1 MQLLLTIPYSVCASL
16 TVGRGYD
23 KIQWIFTECEE
34 ISMLNKRNI
43 KEFLLI
49 TVGTGI
55 VAMAV
60 FFFMLPSKVA
70 VGSASALA
78 LVLSNLIP
86 LPVSAITFILNAG
99 LLIIGFLLI
108 GPEFGVK
115 TIYTSLLMPVY
126 LRIFELVFPNFQS
139 ITGEP
144 MLDVI
149 CYILVVGI
157 GLSMLFSSN
166 ASSGGLDIVAK
177 LMNKFLRMDLGTA
190 MSLSGMLVAMS
201 SALVYDSK
209 TVVLSVLGTYFGGMI
224 VDHFIF
230 GLNLKRRVC
239 IISNKHDQ
247 LVHFI
252 LHTLHSG
259 ATVYDAIGAYD
270 GTVRQEIVT
279 IVDKHEYRQ
288 LMDYIRKNDPKAF
301 LTVYSVNE
309 ICYQPK
315 VSE

>member
-1 MQLLLTIPYSVCASL
+1 MLT
-16 TVGRGYD
+16 
-23 KIQWIFTECEE
+23 
-34 ISMLNKRNI
+34 KRNI
-43 KEFLLI
+43 REFLLI

-55 VAMAV
+55 VATAV
-60 FFFMLPSKVA
+60 FFFMLPSHVA

-115 TIYTSLLMPVY
+115 TVYTSLLMPVY
-126 LRIFELVFPNFQS
+126 LRIFELMFPNFQS
-139 ITGEP
+139 ISGDP

-209 TVVLSVLGTYFGGMI
+209 TVVLSVLGTYFGGII

-239 IISNKHDQ
+239 IISHKHDQ
-247 LVHFI
+247 LIHFI

-279 IVDKHEYRQ
+279 IVDKHEYRL

>member
-1 MQLLLTIPYSVCASL
+1 MQFLLTIPYSVYLSL

-23 KIQWIFTECEE
+23 KIQWIFIECEE
-34 ISMLNKRNI
+34 TSMLNKRNI

-55 VAMAV
+55 VATAV
-60 FFFMLPSKVA
+60 FFFMLPSHVA

-115 TIYTSLLMPVY
+115 TVYTSLLMPVY
-126 LRIFELVFPNFQS
+126 LRIFEVVFPNFQS

-279 IVDKHEYRQ
+279 IVDKHEYRL

>member
-1 MQLLLTIPYSVCASL
+1 
-16 TVGRGYD
+16 
-23 KIQWIFTECEE
+23 
-34 ISMLNKRNI
+34 MLNKRNI

-55 VAMAV
+55 VATAV

-115 TIYTSLLMPVY
+115 TVYTSLLMPVY

-139 ITGEP
+139 ISGDP

-190 MSLSGMLVAMS
+190 MSVSGMLVALS

-209 TVVLSVLGTYFGGMI
+209 TVVMSMLGTYFGGII

-239 IISNKHDQ
+239 IISKKHDE
-247 LVHFI
+247 LVNFI

-270 GTVRQEIVT
+270 GTVRREIVT
-279 IVDKHEYRQ
+279 IVDKHEYRL

-315 VSE
+315 VTE

>member
-1 MQLLLTIPYSVCASL
+1 
-16 TVGRGYD
+16 
-23 KIQWIFTECEE
+23 
-34 ISMLNKRNI
+34 MLSKHNI

-55 VAMAV
+55 VAVAV
-60 FFFMLPSKVA
+60 FFFMLPSHVA

-108 GPEFGVK
+108 GPEFGIK
-115 TIYTSLLMPVY
+115 TVYTSLLMPVY
-126 LRIFELVFPNFQS
+126 LRIFELIFPDFQS
-139 ITGEP
+139 ISGEP

-190 MSLSGMLVAMS
+190 MSLSGMLVALS
-201 SALVYDSK
+201 SALVYDPK
-209 TVVLSVLGTYFGGMI
+209 TVVLSLLGTYFGGMI

-239 IISNKHDQ
+239 IISKKHDE
-247 LVHFI
+247 LVNFI

-270 GTVRQEIVT
+270 GTVRREIVT
-279 IVDKHEYRQ
+279 IVDKHEYRL

-315 VSE
+315 ITK

>member
-1 MQLLLTIPYSVCASL
+1 MLT
-16 TVGRGYD
+16 
-23 KIQWIFTECEE
+23 KQ
-34 ISMLNKRNI
+34 NI

-55 VAMAV
+55 VATAV
-60 FFFMLPSKVA
+60 FFFMLPSHVA

-99 LLIIGFLLI
+99 LLLIGFLLI

-115 TIYTSLLMPVY
+115 TVYTSLLMPVY
-126 LRIFELVFPNFQS
+126 LRIFELIFPNFQS
-139 ITGEP
+139 ISGEP

-190 MSLSGMLVAMS
+190 MSLSGMLVALS
-201 SALVYDSK
+201 SALVYDSE
-209 TVVLSVLGTYFGGMI
+209 TVVLSLLGTYFGGMI

-239 IISNKHDQ
+239 IISQKPDE
-247 LVHFI
+247 LVDFI
-252 LHTLHSG
+252 LHTIHSG
-259 ATVYDAIGAYD
+259 ATIYDAIGAYD
-270 GTVRQEIVT
+270 GTPRREVVA
-279 IVDKHEYRQ
+279 IVDKHEYRL

-315 VSE
+315 VSK

>member
-1 MQLLLTIPYSVCASL
+1 MLT
-16 TVGRGYD
+16 
-23 KIQWIFTECEE
+23 KQ
-34 ISMLNKRNI
+34 NI

-55 VAMAV
+55 VATAV
-60 FFFMLPSKVA
+60 FFFMLPSHVA

-99 LLIIGFLLI
+99 LLLIGFLLI

-115 TIYTSLLMPVY
+115 TVYTSLLMPVY
-126 LRIFELVFPNFQS
+126 LRIFELIFPNFQS
-139 ITGEP
+139 ISGEP

-190 MSLSGMLVAMS
+190 MSLSGMLVALS

-209 TVVLSVLGTYFGGMI
+209 TVVLSLLGTYFGGMI

-239 IISNKHDQ
+239 IISQKPDE
-247 LVHFI
+247 LVDFI
-252 LHTLHSG
+252 LHTIHSG
-259 ATVYDAIGAYD
+259 ATLYDAIGAYD
-270 GTVRQEIVT
+270 GTPRREIVA
-279 IVDKHEYRQ
+279 IVDKHEYRL
-288 LMDYIRKNDPKAF
+288 LMDYIRRNDPKAF

-315 VSE
+315 VSK

>member
-1 MQLLLTIPYSVCASL
+1 MLT
-16 TVGRGYD
+16 
-23 KIQWIFTECEE
+23 
-34 ISMLNKRNI
+34 KRNI

-55 VAMAV
+55 VATAV
-60 FFFMLPSKVA
+60 FFFMLPSHVA

-115 TIYTSLLMPVY
+115 TVYTSLLMPVY

-139 ITGEP
+139 ISGDP

-190 MSLSGMLVAMS
+190 MSLSGMLVALS

-209 TVVLSVLGTYFGGMI
+209 TVVLSLLGTYFGGMI

-239 IISNKHDQ
+239 IISKKHDE
-247 LVHFI
+247 LVNFI

-270 GTVRQEIVT
+270 GTVRREIVT
-279 IVDKHEYRQ
+279 IVDKHEYRL

-315 VSE
+315 VSDK

>member
-1 MQLLLTIPYSVCASL
+1 MLT
-16 TVGRGYD
+16 
-23 KIQWIFTECEE
+23 KQ
-34 ISMLNKRNI
+34 NI

-55 VAMAV
+55 VATAV
-60 FFFMLPSKVA
+60 FFFMLPSHVA

-99 LLIIGFLLI
+99 LLLIGFLLI
-108 GPEFGVK
+108 GPEFGIK
-115 TIYTSLLMPVY
+115 TVYTSLLMPVY
-126 LRIFELVFPNFQS
+126 LRIFELIFPNFQS
-139 ITGEP
+139 ISGEP

-190 MSLSGMLVAMS
+190 MSLSGMLVALS

-209 TVVLSVLGTYFGGMI
+209 TVVLSLLGTYFGGMI

-239 IISNKHDQ
+239 IISHKPDE
-247 LVHFI
+247 LVDFI
-252 LHTLHSG
+252 LHTIHSG
-259 ATVYDAIGAYD
+259 ATIYDAIGAYD
-270 GTVRQEIVT
+270 GTSRREIVA
-279 IVDKHEYRQ
+279 IVDKHEYRL
-288 LMDYIRKNDPKAF
+288 LMDYIRRNDPKAF

-315 VSE
+315 VSK

>member
-1 MQLLLTIPYSVCASL
+1 MKFRET
-16 TVGRGYD
+16 
-23 KIQWIFTECEE
+23 
-34 ISMLNKRNI
+34 I
-43 KEFLLI
+43 KEFSVI
-49 TVGTGI
+49 TVGTLI
-55 VAMAV
+55 VAAAV
-60 FFFMLPSKVA
+60 FFFMLPSHVS
-70 VGSASALA
+70 VGSGAALA
-78 LVLSNLIP
+78 MVLSNFGPLSVSTITLIMN
-86 LPVSAITFILNAG
+86 VG
-99 LLIIGFLLI
+99 LLIVGFILI
-108 GPEFGVK
+108 GPEFGAK
-115 TIYTSLLMPVY
+115 TVYCSVLMPIILGV
-126 LRIFELVFPNFQS
+126 FEVLFSDFQS
-139 ITGEP
+139 ITQDP
-144 MLDVI
+144 LLDVI

>member
-1 MQLLLTIPYSVCASL
+1 MLT
-16 TVGRGYD
+16 
-23 KIQWIFTECEE
+23 KQ
-34 ISMLNKRNI
+34 NI

-55 VAMAV
+55 VATAV
-60 FFFMLPSKVA
+60 FFFMLPSHVA

-99 LLIIGFLLI
+99 LLLIGFLLI

-115 TIYTSLLMPVY
+115 TVYTSLLMPVY
-126 LRIFELVFPNFQS
+126 LRIFELIFPNFQS
-139 ITGEP
+139 ISGEP

-190 MSLSGMLVAMS
+190 MSLSGMLVALS

-209 TVVLSVLGTYFGGMI
+209 TVVLSLLGTYFGGMI

-239 IISNKHDQ
+239 IISQKHDE
-247 LVHFI
+247 LIHFI

-270 GTVRQEIVT
+270 GTVRKEIVT
-279 IVDKHEYRQ
+279 IVDKHEFRK
-288 LMDYIRKNDPKAF
+288 LMDYIRREDPKAF

-315 VSE
+315 ISE

>member
-1 MQLLLTIPYSVCASL
+1 MLT
-16 TVGRGYD
+16 
-23 KIQWIFTECEE
+23 KQ
-34 ISMLNKRNI
+34 NI

-55 VAMAV
+55 VATAV
-60 FFFMLPSKVA
+60 FFFMLPSHVA

-108 GPEFGVK
+108 GPEFGIK
-115 TIYTSLLMPVY
+115 TVYTSLLMPVY
-126 LRIFELVFPNFQS
+126 LRIFELIFPNFQS
-139 ITGEP
+139 ISGEP

-190 MSLSGMLVAMS
+190 MSLSGMLVALS

-209 TVVLSVLGTYFGGMI
+209 TVVLSLLGTYFGGMI

-239 IISNKHDQ
+239 IISQKPDE
-247 LVHFI
+247 LVDFI
-252 LHTLHSG
+252 LHTIHSG
-259 ATVYDAIGAYD
+259 ATLYDAIGAYD
-270 GTVRQEIVT
+270 GTPRREIVA
-279 IVDKHEYRQ
+279 IVDKHEYRL
-288 LMDYIRKNDPKAF
+288 LMDYIRRNDPKAF

-315 VSE
+315 VSK

>member
-1 MQLLLTIPYSVCASL
+1 MLTNVL
-16 TVGRGYD
+16 T
-23 KIQWIFTECEE
+23 
-34 ISMLNKRNI
+34 KRNI

-55 VAMAV
+55 VATAV
-60 FFFMLPSKVA
+60 FFFMLPSHVA

-108 GPEFGVK
+108 GPEFGIK
-115 TIYTSLLMPVY
+115 TVYTSLLMPVY
-126 LRIFELVFPNFQS
+126 LRIFELIFPDFQS
-139 ITGEP
+139 ISGEP

-177 LMNKFLRMDLGTA
+177 LMNKFLRMDLGNA
-190 MSLSGMLVAMS
+190 MSLSGMLVALS

-209 TVVLSVLGTYFGGMI
+209 TVVLSLLGTYFGGMI

-239 IISNKHDQ
+239 IISQKHDE
-247 LVHFI
+247 LVNFI

-270 GTVRQEIVT
+270 GTPRREIVT
-279 IVDKHEYRQ
+279 IVDKHEYRL
-288 LMDYIRKNDPKAF
+288 LMDYIRREDPKAF

>member
-1 MQLLLTIPYSVCASL
+1 
-16 TVGRGYD
+16 
-23 KIQWIFTECEE
+23 
-34 ISMLNKRNI
+34 MLSKRNI
-43 KEFLLI
+43 REFFLI
-49 TVGTGI
+49 TIGTGI
-55 VAMAV
+55 VATAV
-60 FFFMLPSKVA
+60 FFFMLPSHVA

-78 LVLSNLIP
+78 LVLSRLIP

-108 GPEFGVK
+108 GPEFGIK
-115 TIYTSLLMPVY
+115 TVYTSLLMPVY
-126 LRIFELVFPNFQS
+126 LRIFELIFPNFQS
-139 ITGEP
+139 ITGDP

-149 CYILVVGI
+149 CYILVVGT

-190 MSLSGMLVAMS
+190 MSLSGMLVALS

-209 TVVLSVLGTYFGGMI
+209 TVVLSLLGTYFGGII

-239 IISNKHDQ
+239 IISQKHDE

-270 GTVRQEIVT
+270 GTPRREIVT
-279 IVDKHEYRQ
+279 IVDKHEFRK
-288 LMDYIRKNDPKAF
+288 LMDYIRREDPKAF

>member
-1 MQLLLTIPYSVCASL
+1 
-16 TVGRGYD
+16 
-23 KIQWIFTECEE
+23 
-34 ISMLNKRNI
+34 MLSKRNI
-43 KEFLLI
+43 REFFLI
-49 TVGTGI
+49 TIGTGI
-55 VAMAV
+55 VATAV
-60 FFFMLPSKVA
+60 FFFMLPSHVA

-78 LVLSNLIP
+78 LVLSNIIP
-86 LPVSAITFILNAG
+86 LPVSVITFVLNAV
-99 LLIIGFLLI
+99 LLLIGFLLI
-108 GPEFGVK
+108 GPEFGIK
-115 TIYTSLLMPVY
+115 TVYTSLLMPVY
-126 LRIFELVFPNFQS
+126 LWIFEQIFPNFQS

-149 CYILVVGI
+149 CYILVVGM

-190 MSLSGMLVAMS
+190 MGMSGMLVALS

-209 TVVLSVLGTYFGGMI
+209 TVVLSLLGTYFGGII
-224 VDHFIF
+224 VDNFIF

-239 IISNKHDQ
+239 IISQKHDE
-247 LVHFI
+247 LIHFI

-270 GTVRQEIVT
+270 GTPRREIVT
-279 IVDKHEYRQ
+279 IVDKHEFRK
-288 LMDYIRKNDPKAF
+288 LMDYIRREDPKAF

>member
-1 MQLLLTIPYSVCASL
+1 
-16 TVGRGYD
+16 
-23 KIQWIFTECEE
+23 
-34 ISMLNKRNI
+34 MLSKHNI

-49 TVGTGI
+49 TAGTGI
-55 VAMAV
+55 VAVAV
-60 FFFMLPSKVA
+60 FFFMLPSHVA

-108 GPEFGVK
+108 GPEFGIK
-115 TIYTSLLMPVY
+115 TVYTSLLMPVY
-126 LRIFELVFPNFQS
+126 LRIFELIFPDFQS
-139 ITGEP
+139 ISGEP

-190 MSLSGMLVAMS
+190 MSLSGMLVALS
-201 SALVYDSK
+201 SALVYDPK
-209 TVVLSVLGTYFGGMI
+209 TVVLSLLGTYFGGMI

-239 IISNKHDQ
+239 IISQKHDE
-247 LVHFI
+247 LVNFI

-270 GTVRQEIVT
+270 GTVRREIVT
-279 IVDKHEYRQ
+279 IVDKHEYRL

-315 VSE
+315 VTE

>member
-1 MQLLLTIPYSVCASL
+1 MLT
-16 TVGRGYD
+16 
-23 KIQWIFTECEE
+23 
-34 ISMLNKRNI
+34 KRNI

-55 VAMAV
+55 VATAV

-115 TIYTSLLMPVY
+115 TVYTSLLMPVY
-126 LRIFELVFPNFQS
+126 LRIFELLFPNFQS
-139 ITGEP
+139 ISGEP

-259 ATVYDAIGAYD
+259 ATVYEAIGAYD
-270 GTVRQEIVT
+270 GTHRREIVT
-279 IVDKHEYRQ
+279 ILDKHEYRL
-288 LMDYIRKNDPKAF
+288 LMDYIRKHDPKAF

-315 VSE
+315 VSDK

>member
-1 MQLLLTIPYSVCASL
+1 
-16 TVGRGYD
+16 
-23 KIQWIFTECEE
+23 
-34 ISMLNKRNI
+34 MLSKRNI
-43 KEFLLI
+43 REFFLI
-49 TVGTGI
+49 TIGTGI
-55 VAMAV
+55 VATAV
-60 FFFMLPSKVA
+60 FFFMLPSHVA

-86 LPVSAITFILNAG
+86 LPVSVITFVLNAV
-99 LLIIGFLLI
+99 LLLIGFLLI
-108 GPEFGVK
+108 GPEFGIK
-115 TIYTSLLMPVY
+115 TVYTSLLMPVY
-126 LRIFELVFPNFQS
+126 LWIFEQIFPNFQS

-149 CYILVVGI
+149 CYILVVGM

-190 MSLSGMLVAMS
+190 MGMSGMLVALS
-201 SALVYDSK
+201 SVLVYDSK
-209 TVVLSVLGTYFGGMI
+209 TVVLSLLGTYFGGII
-224 VDHFIF
+224 VDNFIF

-239 IISNKHDQ
+239 IISQKHDE
-247 LVHFI
+247 LIHFI

-270 GTVRQEIVT
+270 GTPRREIVT
-279 IVDKHEYRQ
+279 IVDKHEFRR
-288 LMDYIRKNDPKAF
+288 LMDYIRREDPKAF

>member
-1 MQLLLTIPYSVCASL
+1 MLT
-16 TVGRGYD
+16 
-23 KIQWIFTECEE
+23 
-34 ISMLNKRNI
+34 KRNI

-55 VAMAV
+55 VATAV

-78 LVLSNLIP
+78 LVLSNIVP

-115 TIYTSLLMPVY
+115 TVYTSLLMPVY
-126 LRIFELVFPNFQS
+126 LRIFEVVFPNFQS

-149 CYILVVGI
+149 CYILVVGV

-177 LMNKFLRMDLGTA
+177 LMNKFLRMDLGNA
-190 MSLSGMLVAMS
+190 MSVSGMLVALS

-209 TVVLSVLGTYFGGMI
+209 TVVLSVLGTYFGGII

-239 IISNKHDQ
+239 IISEKHDE
-247 LVHFI
+247 LVGYI
-252 LHTLHSG
+252 LHTIHSG
-259 ATVYDAIGAYD
+259 ATVYEAIGAYD
-270 GTVRQEIVT
+270 GTPRREIVT
-279 IVDKHEYRQ
+279 ILDKHEYRM
-288 LMDYIRKNDPKAF
+288 LMDYIRRNDPKAF

-315 VSE
+315 VSK

>member
-1 MQLLLTIPYSVCASL
+1 
-16 TVGRGYD
+16 
-23 KIQWIFTECEE
+23 
-34 ISMLNKRNI
+34 MLSKHNI

-55 VAMAV
+55 VAVAV
-60 FFFMLPSKVA
+60 FFFMLPSHVA

-108 GPEFGVK
+108 GPEFGIK
-115 TIYTSLLMPVY
+115 TVYTSLLMPVY
-126 LRIFELVFPNFQS
+126 LRIFELIFPDFQS
-139 ITGEP
+139 ISGEP

-190 MSLSGMLVAMS
+190 MSLSGMLVALS
-201 SALVYDSK
+201 SALVYDPK
-209 TVVLSVLGTYFGGMI
+209 TVVLSLLGTYFGGMI

-239 IISNKHDQ
+239 IISKKHDE
-247 LVHFI
+247 LVNFI

-270 GTVRQEIVT
+270 GTVRREIVT
-279 IVDKHEYRQ
+279 IVDKHEYRL

-315 VSE
+315 VTE

>member
-1 MQLLLTIPYSVCASL
+1 
-16 TVGRGYD
+16 
-23 KIQWIFTECEE
+23 
-34 ISMLNKRNI
+34 MLSKRNI

-55 VAMAV
+55 VAVAV
-60 FFFMLPSKVA
+60 FFFMLPSHVA

-108 GPEFGVK
+108 GPEFGIK
-115 TIYTSLLMPVY
+115 TVYTSLLMPVY
-126 LRIFELVFPNFQS
+126 LRIFEIIFPDFQS
-139 ITGEP
+139 ITGDP

-177 LMNKFLRMDLGTA
+177 LMNKFLRMELGNA
-190 MSLSGMLVAMS
+190 MSLSGMLVALS
-201 SALVYDSK
+201 SALVYDSN
-209 TVVLSVLGTYFGGMI
+209 TVVLSLLGTYFGGMI

-239 IISNKHDQ
+239 IISQKHDE
-247 LVHFI
+247 LIHFI

-270 GTVRQEIVT
+270 GTVRKEIVT
-279 IVDKHEYRQ
+279 IVDKHEFRK
-288 LMDYIRKNDPKAF
+288 LMDYIRREDPKAF

>member
-1 MQLLLTIPYSVCASL
+1 
-16 TVGRGYD
+16 
-23 KIQWIFTECEE
+23 
-34 ISMLNKRNI
+34 MLSKHNI

-55 VAMAV
+55 VAVAV
-60 FFFMLPSKVA
+60 FFFMLPSHVA

-108 GPEFGVK
+108 GPEFGIK
-115 TIYTSLLMPVY
+115 TVYTSLLMPVY
-126 LRIFELVFPNFQS
+126 LRIFELIFPDFQS
-139 ITGEP
+139 ISGEP

-190 MSLSGMLVAMS
+190 MSLSGMLVALS

-209 TVVLSVLGTYFGGMI
+209 TVVLSLLGTYFGGMI

-239 IISNKHDQ
+239 IISKKHDE
-247 LVHFI
+247 LVNFI

-270 GTVRQEIVT
+270 GTVRREIVT
-279 IVDKHEYRQ
+279 IVDKHEYRL

>member
-1 MQLLLTIPYSVCASL
+1 
-16 TVGRGYD
+16 
-23 KIQWIFTECEE
+23 
-34 ISMLNKRNI
+34 MLNKRNI

-279 IVDKHEYRQ
+279 IVDKHEYRL

>member
-1 MQLLLTIPYSVCASL
+1 
-16 TVGRGYD
+16 
-23 KIQWIFTECEE
+23 
-34 ISMLNKRNI
+34 MLSKRNI
-43 KEFLLI
+43 REFFLI
-49 TVGTGI
+49 TIGTGI
-55 VAMAV
+55 VATAV
-60 FFFMLPSKVA
+60 FFFMLPSHVA

-78 LVLSNLIP
+78 LVLSNIIP
-86 LPVSAITFILNAG
+86 LPVSVITFVLNAV
-99 LLIIGFLLI
+99 LLLIGFLLI
-108 GPEFGVK
+108 GPEFGIK
-115 TIYTSLLMPVY
+115 TVYTSLLMPVY
-126 LRIFELVFPNFQS
+126 LWIFEQIFPNFQS

-149 CYILVVGI
+149 CYILVVGM

-190 MSLSGMLVAMS
+190 MGMSGMLVALS

-209 TVVLSVLGTYFGGMI
+209 TVVLSLLGTYFGGII
-224 VDHFIF
+224 VDNFIF

-239 IISNKHDQ
+239 IISQKHDE
-247 LVHFI
+247 LIHFI

-270 GTVRQEIVT
+270 GTPRREIVT
-279 IVDKHEYRQ
+279 IVDKHEFRR
-288 LMDYIRKNDPKAF
+288 LMDYIRREDPKAF